1 MKWERHSMAYFILF
15 IFSAHPD
22 PSESLFKATEV
33 TLGVSGAISVSGLGL
48 ALWILK
54 RLKRKG
60 ESNSLLSFWTCSNS
74 LIIYWKWI
82 EMLNYVFLFPANNFD
97 LNRWDVFF
105 FFCSYIF
112 LVSLLSLFITFGT
125 YRTISAFVYFILVPW
140 ILRIHHSFIRTVL
153 TVSYRRK

>member
-60 ESNSLLSFWTCSNS
+60 ESNSLLSFCTCSNS

-105 FFCSYIF
+105 FAVIF
-112 LVSLLSLFITFGT
+112 FLYHYCHYLSLLVHTELYLLLS
-125 YRTISAFVYFILVPW
+125 ISF
-140 ILRIHHSFIRTVL
+140 
-153 TVSYRRK
+153 

>member
-82 EMLNYVFLFPANNFD
+82 EMLNYVFLFPANKFD

-105 FFCSYIF
+105 FLQLYFSCIITVIIYHFWYIQNYICFCLFYFSTLDIEDPPQFYKNS
-112 LVSLLSLFITFGT
+112 VDSLI
-125 YRTISAFVYFILVPW
+125 
-140 ILRIHHSFIRTVL
+140 
-153 TVSYRRK
+153 